1 MGAVRTDDERDG
13 REHEPRDHRARIN
26 REREEQI
33 RAMDINETFAER
45 VYLSPKQ
52 VAEIR
57 RLLKTDMSKSAIARV
72 VGCSPFSVRQYA
84 KEQG

>member
-1 MGAVRTDDERDG
+1 MNRFLARVSAIRD
-13 REHEPRDHRARIN
+13 A
-26 REREEQI
+26 EREAQV
-33 RAMDINETFAER
+33 RAISLDTEER

-57 RLLKTDMSKSAIARV
+57 RLLKTDMSKSAIARA

-84 KEQG
+84 KEGA